1 MHNSIINYK
10 TENFQKTKK
19 YSKKIE
25 NSIIILKIK
34 NNKKLK
40 ETTKVIQKIQKI
52 DFSHFSWQN
61 IKSSGFYISLW
72 NFEKQDF
79 VQTTYGY

>member
-1 MHNSIINYK
+1 
-10 TENFQKTKK
+10 
-19 YSKKIE
+19 
-25 NSIIILKIK
+25 
-34 NNKKLK
+34 
-40 ETTKVIQKIQKI
+40 VIQKIQKI
-52 DFSHFSWQN
+52 EFSHFSWQN